1 MLANGFGRLAKT
13 GAWMLRYC
21 RSKTVGYM
29 RILELEGI
37 KKSYFSAALNKIAL
51 DFTDLQGFI
60 IDIRILGGD
69 DSTAL
74 TIINRF
80 CDRERVAFHRRK
92 KIGPEEDAFTPLKT
106 WHIRPAGACAVYRA

>member
-1 MLANGFGRLAKT
+1 
-13 GAWMLRYC
+13 
-21 RSKTVGYM
+21 M

-37 KKSYFSAALNKIAL
+37 KKSYLTAALNKIAL

-60 IDIRILGGD
+60 IDIRNNPGGD

-80 CDRERVAFHRRK
+80 CDRERVAFHRRT
-92 KIGPEEDAFTPLKT
+92 KIGPGEDAFTPLKT
-106 WHIRPAGACAVYRA
+106 WHIEPAG